1 MYIATVTRG
10 AEGVLADELVEL
22 GMKDIRSFRG
32 AVAFHGGLADAYR
45 ACMYSRV
52 ASRILARIKRIGAY
66 NADELYENLRTL
78 RWNEHLGPEQTFA
91 VEFVGVSPSI
101 RNSHFGALRTKD
113 AIVDAIRE
121 ATGERPTV
129 DTDDP
134 DVRVHIH
141 LDQGKAAVAIDLSGP
156 PLHIR
161 GSRIDGG
168 RAPLKE
174 NLAAALLRMA
184 DWPARSARGETLFDP
199 MCGSGTL
206 LTEAAAMAA
215 GQPAGRR
222 RERWGFDRWRGHD
235 PKKWAVVVA
244 EAQAHC
250 DHPVPS
256 IRGADRDP
264 SQVAAA
270 RRNAA
275 ETGIPIAIS
284 RADLDTAAPDGSET
298 GILIVNPPYGER
310 VGADDD
316 LERLHRRL
324 GDILRRRFL
333 AWTGYVLTT
342 PALAKRIGLRP
353 KRRHVLHNGPLECR
367 FLEIPISDRPVER
380 DTEASS

>member
-10 AEGVLADELVEL
+10 AEGVLADELAEL
-22 GMKDIRSFRG
+22 GMKDIRTFRG
-32 AVAFHGGLADAYR
+32 AVAFHGGLQDAYR

-52 ASRILARIKRIGAY
+52 ASRILSRIKRIGAY
-66 NADELYENLRTL
+66 NAEELYRNLRTL
-78 RWNEHLGPEQTFA
+78 RWNEHLGPDQTFA

-113 AIVDAIRE
+113 AIVDAIRDD
-121 ATGERPTV
+121 TGERPSI

-161 GSRIDGG
+161 GGRVDGG

-184 DWPARSARGETLFDP
+184 DWPARASRGEALFDP

-206 LTEAAAMAA
+206 LTEAAGMAA
-215 GQPAGRR
+215 GRPAGLGRT
-222 RERWGFDRWRGHD
+222 RWGFERWRGHA
-235 PKKWAVVVA
+235 PQKWAAVLA
-244 EAQAHC
+244 EAEAHQ
-250 DHPVPS
+250 DLPLPP

-264 SQVAAA
+264 SQIDAAQRNIAAQDLPITVTRSSLEVAAPHDG
-270 RRNAA
+270 
-275 ETGIPIAIS
+275 ETGIVV
-284 RADLDTAAPDGSET
+284 
-298 GILIVNPPYGER
+298 VNPPYGTR

-316 LERLHRRL
+316 LGHLHRQL
-324 GDILRRRFL
+324 GDVLRRRFL
-333 AWTGYVLTT
+333 AWTGYILTT
-342 PALAKRIGLRP
+342 PALAKRVGLKP

-367 FLEIPISDRPVER
+367 FLEIPISERPVHR
-380 DTEASS
+380 DGSPS